1 VAPLLFIMLFGIID
15 YGIWFADSIGMRQG
29 VREAARAGVVERFD
43 DACAPPRL
51 TGGDPDLRA
60 LACTAAEGSTTI
72 TGNPAIRIVVLDAVT
87 GAPGAPWA
95 PGNTLRV
102 CAQLRHDALLP
113 LIPMPD
119 GGIVRTRVDMAIEV
133 AENPPITRAGGQDA
147 PPPGADWGWC

>member
-1 VAPLLFIMLFGIID
+1 VSPLLFIMLFGIID

-43 DACAPPRL
+43 AACAPTR
-51 TGGDPDLRA
+51 TAFADADLRA
-60 LACTAAEGSTTI
+60 LACTAAEGSSTTGDI
-72 TGNPAIRIVVLDAVT
+72 TIRIVVLDAAGVQ
-87 GAPGAPWA
+87 GAAWA
-95 PGNTLRV
+95 PGNRLRI
-102 CAQLRHDALLP
+102 CAQQRHSALLP

-133 AENPPITRAGGQDA
+133 ADDPPVTRAGGQDA